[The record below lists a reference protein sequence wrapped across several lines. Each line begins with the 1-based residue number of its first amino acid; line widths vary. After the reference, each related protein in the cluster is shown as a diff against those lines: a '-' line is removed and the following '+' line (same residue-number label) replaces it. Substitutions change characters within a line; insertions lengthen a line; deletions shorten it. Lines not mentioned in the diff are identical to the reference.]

1 MHSLRRTASA
11 SANACPARTGCC
23 RTLTVCRRCGYAYYG
38 KRAPSSRKY
47 DPTNTLRYYRCI
59 AADGYRF
66 SGHAVCNNPAVRGDH
81 LEEAVWDQVK
91 GLLED
96 SRRVADEYRRR
107 LRQARDEIRE
117 PDEIVRLERQM
128 ATLRRGIGRLIDSYA
143 EGVIDKAEFEP
154 RIAGLKQR
162 LSQLQERHRAAV
174 EVAENERDLSL
185 LISRLEDFS
194 AKVTAGLAG
203 LDRAGMRQIIRSVV
217 RRGRNRRRPHRDH
230 LPGSPARW
238 PSPPKIT
245 KQNDQFHAT
254 LYRRSS
260 SGPSA
265 G

>member
-1 MHSLRRTASA
+1 
-11 SANACPARTGCC
+11 
-23 RTLTVCRRCGYAYYG
+23 
-38 KRAPSSRKY
+38 
-47 DPTNTLRYYRCI
+47 
-59 AADGYRF
+59 
-66 SGHAVCNNPAVRGDH
+66 GHAVCNNPAVRGDH

-96 SRRVADEYRRR
+96 PRRMADEYRRR

-162 LSQLQERHRAAV
+162 LYQLQERHRAAV

-217 RRGRNRRRPHRDH
+217 RRVEIDDAHIEIIFRVPPLDGPAGPKSPSKMTSSTQHCTDVRRADLRLDDKMAPPRVRLRAAHRCLASHDPCRNGRQSH
-230 LPGSPARW
+230 
-238 PSPPKIT
+238 PPKRFREF
-245 KQNDQFHAT
+245 QNG
-254 LYRRSS
+254 L
-260 SGPSA
+260 
-265 G
+265 